1 MICVPQT
8 SEQLVAD
15 AMAELVEGDAGI
27 RGRLRKPARSVR
39 SAGARRAAADIVRHT
54 VVHQGP
60 WVGT

>member
-1 MICVPQT
+1 M
-8 SEQLVAD
+8 AD
-15 AMAELVEGDAGI
+15 AMAELVEGDAEI